1 MVRISMSDE
10 AQWWDQNTR
19 GKSEE
24 TVVEEGE
31 RAMVSADRRDLNSIL
46 LMMAGLRAWVQCR

>member
-10 AQWWDQNTR
+10 AQWWDQNAR

-31 RAMVSADRRDLNSIL
+31 RTMVSPDRRDLNSIL
-46 LMMAGLRAWVQCR
+46 LMVVGLLRVQCR

>member
-10 AQWWDQNTR
+10 AQWWDQNAS

-31 RAMVSADRRDLNSIL
+31 RAMVSPDRGDLNSVL
-46 LMMAGLRAWVQCR
+46 LMVVGLRA

>member
-10 AQWWDQNTR
+10 AQWWDQNAR

-31 RAMVSADRRDLNSIL
+31 RAMVSPDRRDLNSIL
-46 LMMAGLRAWVQCR
+46 LMVVGLLRVQCR